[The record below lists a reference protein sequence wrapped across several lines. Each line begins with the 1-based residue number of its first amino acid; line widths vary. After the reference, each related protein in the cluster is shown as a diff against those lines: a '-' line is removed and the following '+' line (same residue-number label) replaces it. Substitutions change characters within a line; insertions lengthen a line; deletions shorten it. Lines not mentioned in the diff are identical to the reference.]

1 MNMLKPVFSAMLDLE
16 QAAITE
22 NREAVNFLLQQGYGL
37 RFSQLSDFAKAK
49 IRQMLQ
55 IPADMSI
62 PFLLLCILRGGQ
74 HYYLTEI
81 TPQTL
86 RPLPHDT
93 VTALYKLIKKMS

>member
-1 MNMLKPVFSAMLDLE
+1 MLKPVFSAMLDLE
-16 QAAITE
+16 QAALTE
-22 NREAVNFLLQQGYGL
+22 NRDAINFLLQQGYGL

-55 IPADMSI
+55 LPANLPI
-62 PFLLLCILRGGQ
+62 PFLLLCVLAGGQ

-86 RPLPHDT
+86 RPLPSDA
-93 VTALYKLIKKMS
+93 VTSLYQLIKKMS